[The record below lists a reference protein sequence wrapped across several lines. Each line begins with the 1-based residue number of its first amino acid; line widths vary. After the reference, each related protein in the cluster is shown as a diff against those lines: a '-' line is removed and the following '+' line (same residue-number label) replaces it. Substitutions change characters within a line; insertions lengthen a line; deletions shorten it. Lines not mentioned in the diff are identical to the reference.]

1 MMNNKQHL
9 TKDGLNKILSLK
21 SVLNRGL
28 SEQIKSNFPNVK
40 YLVRPEFQ
48 VSDKPLNPY

>member
-1 MMNNKQHL
+1 MNNKQHL
-9 TKDGLNKILSLK
+9 TENGLNEILSLK

-28 SEQIKSNFPNVK
+28 TEQIKSNFPNVN

-48 VSDKPLNPY
+48 VSEEPLNPY